1 MECCNI
7 DVLHFWFVTLGIFN
21 SLRLITCKLAPSY
34 MFLHSDF
41 KVFILIYGIRSGGD
55 CSIKFKNLMSEM
67 SKSPALWEMY
77 QSIRN
82 E

>member
-1 MECCNI
+1 M
-7 DVLHFWFVTLGIFN
+7 VTLGVFN
-21 SLRLITCKLAPSY
+21 SLRLIICKLPPSY
-34 MFLHSDF
+34 MLLHSDF
-41 KVFILIYGIRSGGD
+41 IVYLLVYGIRSGGD
-55 CSIKFKNLMSEM
+55 CSIKFKNLMGEM